1 MAINK
6 INQMIAEQSQ
16 QQQPMQAPEFTPEQ
30 IAYLQMLAQQDDIQ
44 PQEVEAIAEGQDT
57 QQLQAPESAPQ
68 YSPEEL
74 QAYQQYL
81 QAMQQQAAQP
91 TEVDI
96 QTEQEVQPEQIE
108 EVAEETAD
116 YKKNVEEILNAETS
130 MDVNITEEQNKG
142 VDTELINQR
151 LRDEISKR
159 IELQSKNA
167 ELEAMVRYQQNLID
181 KQSDKQFGYIDRQK
195 ELESELRRLQG
206 NSVPEGLSKIAE
218 CFSLYNEH
226 KTPLHK
232 WALVNEMLGFLQNM
246 SGVSGEDYL
255 QKMFSAEYKDIPMP
269 DTYVAPTVN
278 LPGKDEKP
286 QFMSF

>member
-6 INQMIAEQSQ
+6 INEMIAEQQ
-16 QQQPMQAPEFTPEQ
+16 QQQPMQAPEFTEEQ
-30 IAYLQMLAQQDDIQ
+30 IAYLQMLAQQDGIQ
-44 PQEVEAIAEGQDT
+44 PQEVENIAEEQD
-57 QQLQAPESAPQ
+57 QQEFMVPENAPQ

-74 QAYQQYL
+74 QLYQQYL
-81 QAMQQQAAQP
+81 QAMQQQGGQP
-91 TEVDI
+91 TEVDM
-96 QTEQEVQPEQIE
+96 QMESQVQHEQIE
-108 EVAEETAD
+108 EMAEETAN
-116 YKKNVEEILNAETS
+116 YKNKVDEILDRETS
-130 MDVNITEEQNKG
+130 MDVNITEDQKG
-142 VDTELINQR
+142 NVDSEFLNQR

-159 IELQSKNA
+159 IEVQSKNA

-181 KQSDKQFGYIDRQK
+181 KQSDKQFGYIDKQK

-206 NSVPEGLSKIAE
+206 NSIPEGLSKIAE

-232 WALVNEMLGFLQNM
+232 RALVNEMLGFLQNM

-255 QKMFSAEYKDIPMP
+255 QKMFSAEYKDVPMP

-278 LPGKDEKP
+278 LPGKDSRP